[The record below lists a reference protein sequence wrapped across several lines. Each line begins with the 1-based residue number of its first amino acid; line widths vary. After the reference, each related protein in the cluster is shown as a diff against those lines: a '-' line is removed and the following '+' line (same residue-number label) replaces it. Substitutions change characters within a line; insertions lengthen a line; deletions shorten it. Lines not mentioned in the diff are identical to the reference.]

1 MKASLEKVPQR
12 VGVSWRLKQ
21 IVDREKDFSWHYH
34 NKEFELMLHRNF
46 HSRCHIGHYHGE
58 LEPLSMILIAPNTPH
73 AIQAIE
79 TNNNE
84 DFETI
89 VIWFKQDWIAN
100 MMFSCHELRKIDVLL
115 KRAQKGLLFNQQ
127 AANDVAII
135 VDDIVTANYDSIELL
150 SQLLK
155 IFAILCKDKTSKTL
169 QSHHID
175 NEIITRN
182 HKEKIERIC
191 NFIEKHYAEPLTL
204 ADIANNLC
212 TSESTVHRLF
222 EQHFNESFIQYLKK
236 LRLNHAAEAL
246 MSSSD
251 PISHIAE
258 HVGYRNQANFN
269 RQFRQYK
276 GMTPREY
283 RRTYKLNAK
292 V

>member
-115 KRAQKGLLFNQQ
+115 KRAQKGFYSTNKLQTMWLLLLM
-127 AANDVAII
+127 I
-135 VDDIVTANYDSIELL
+135 L
-150 SQLLK
+150 SQL
-155 IFAILCKDKTSKTL
+155 ITTL
-169 QSHHID
+169 SSYYH
-175 NEIITRN
+175 NYLRFLPFYV
-182 HKEKIERIC
+182 RIKPAKR
-191 NFIEKHYAEPLTL
+191 FSLTTL
-204 ADIANNLC
+204 IMK
-212 TSESTVHRLF
+212 S
-222 EQHFNESFIQYLKK
+222 
-236 LRLNHAAEAL
+236 
-246 MSSSD
+246 
-251 PISHIAE
+251 
-258 HVGYRNQANFN
+258 
-269 RQFRQYK
+269 
-276 GMTPREY
+276 
-283 RRTYKLNAK
+283 
-292 V
+292 